1 MNKKIEEIMTMMI
14 EEEFNNNTMQNSK
27 FNNIIFYLPI
37 CRYMNLCIYM
47 SFIVMFFE
55 LINNNNN
62 NMIRPPII
70 KEVGENY

>member
-1 MNKKIEEIMTMMI
+1 
-14 EEEFNNNTMQNSK
+14 MQNSK
-27 FNNIIFYLPI
+27 FSSIIFYLPI

-47 SFIVMFFE
+47 SFIVMFFK
-55 LINNNNN
+55 LINNNN

>member
-1 MNKKIEEIMTMMI
+1 MMMRSLI
-14 EEEFNNNTMQNSK
+14 ITVMQNSK
-27 FNNIIFYLPI
+27 FSSIIFYLSI

-55 LINNNNN
+55 FINNNN
-62 NMIRPPII
+62 NMIRSPII